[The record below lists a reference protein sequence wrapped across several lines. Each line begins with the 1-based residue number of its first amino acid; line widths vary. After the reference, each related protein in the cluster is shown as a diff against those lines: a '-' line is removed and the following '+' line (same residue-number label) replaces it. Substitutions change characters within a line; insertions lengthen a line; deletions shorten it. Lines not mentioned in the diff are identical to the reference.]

1 MNGILLVDKPVDW
14 TSFDVVNYVR
24 RMVRDITRKK
34 HEQRG
39 FCTEM
44 QHGGS
49 ASNGASR
56 TNGTVKRVA
65 QATDA
70 VMRSEPIGAD
80 SSAVRQDWRCKCR
93 VKVGH
98 TGTLDPAATGLL
110 VLCVGKYTKKVP
122 ELIKMDKTY
131 EVELTLGKTS
141 STGDREGELT
151 EVSGSSPSLD
161 EVNDVIGKFV
171 GEIEQIPPVFSAIKI
186 NGKRAY
192 ELARAGKPVVMA
204 LRKVTIYS
212 IENVNYSYPKVTF
225 TARVGS
231 GTYIR
236 SLAEDIGREL
246 GVGAYMSDLRR
257 TSVGDASITQAY
269 SVSDITTEVLQ
280 KTLAATE

>member
-24 RMVRDITRKK
+24 RMVATIEGKK
-34 HEQRG
+34 PKH
-39 FCTEM
+39 
-44 QHGGS
+44 
-49 ASNGASR
+49 
-56 TNGTVKRVA
+56 
-65 QATDA
+65 
-70 VMRSEPIGAD
+70 
-80 SSAVRQDWRCKCR
+80 

-141 STGDREGELT
+141 TTGDREGDLT
-151 EVSGSSPSLD
+151 EVSGIVPVQE
-161 EVNDVIGKFV
+161 EVKDAISKFI
-171 GEIEQIPPVFSAIKI
+171 GEIEQIPPAFSAIKI
-186 NGKRAY
+186 NGQRAY
-192 ELARAGKPVVMA
+192 ELARAGKVVVMA
-204 LRKVTIYS
+204 PRKVIIYA
-212 IENVNYSYPKVTF
+212 IENIKYSYPKVTF

-236 SLAEDIGREL
+236 SLAEDIGQEL

-257 TSVGDASITQAY
+257 TSVGDATIEQAY